1 MAGNIEQRLQALE
14 QKAINSK
21 KIQDLDLLVG
31 LNGDEY
37 LPIKSPL
44 NNDVSK
50 IASSNFLGLIS
61 SKKSEVK
68 TFRVDPNNLAQIISE
83 VNGAGAFILDNPEN
97 TLIKAVFISEQ
108 GQPFETSTRV
118 YQIITNPNTGLN
130 NLIAGN
136 FGTGGQQINFRHL
149 ELIYASASNSGDIQ
163 DLDDTQI
170 IQFFDIGSTIVLDHI
185 NDLDPSITFV
195 NPNTNLTIIT
205 AVVNGLAVEYL
216 YTGIG
221 DTYGLNSSQISSDEL
236 LLIEAETNDFGSD
249 LYVNTSLVPET
260 IGGYIEGEPITP
272 LEGLTQSQFN
282 DKFFTNIIL
291 PTISFNTNSQ
301 IIEKGA
307 DFAQTINIVFAPNDA
322 EATGATFSLE
332 KDEVEVS
339 ATQSTEFEA
348 INVVSNFTLQGFVS
362 YAANS
367 VLSSGIISTP
377 LRTITQRLK
386 FWYGALSAIPTNSTQ
401 VRAIANDVWDNV
413 NTITLETGTTEKIF
427 VVARPTSGGTQASLP
442 AQDITN
448 NVSYTYDFEST
459 IDVVLPNTTTEEY
472 RIYVLEVDNAYT
484 TNAQHLIQI

>member
-1 MAGNIEQRLQALE
+1 MLVTISQTAYLTSFTNEQLYDFTLNFAPISNSEIYAERVIENTLSQAIDMINTASNLE
-14 QKAINSK
+14 VENPE
-21 KIQDLDLLVG
+21 DLLV
-31 LNGDEY
+31 
-37 LPIKSPL
+37 
-44 NNDVSK
+44 
-50 IASSNFLGLIS
+50 
-61 SKKSEVK
+61 
-68 TFRVDPNNLAQIISE
+68 
-83 VNGAGAFILDNPEN
+83 
-97 TLIKAVFISEQ
+97 KAVFISEQ
-108 GQPFETSTRV
+108 GVVPFVTTTKI
-118 YQIITNPNTGLN
+118 YQLITKPKFSYPLVS
-130 NLIAGN
+130 GN

-301 IIEKGA
+301 IIEKGE

-322 EATGATFSLE
+322 EATEATFSLE
-332 KDEVEVS
+332 KDGVEVS
-339 ATQSTEFEA
+339 ATQSTAFA
-348 INVVSNFTLQGFVS
+348 ANSVIANFTLQGFVS
-362 YAANS
+362 YTANS
-367 VLSSGIISTP
+367 VLSAGTISTP
-377 LRTITQRLK
+377 LRTITQKLK
-386 FWYGALSAIPTNSTQ
+386 VWYGALSAIPTNSTE
-401 VRAIANDVWDNV
+401 VRAIANDVWDNA

-427 VVARPTSGGTQASLP
+427 AVARPTSEGTQASLS

-448 NVSYTYDFEST
+448 NVSYTYDFVGT
-459 IDVVLPNTTTEEY
+459 VNVVLPNATTEEY
-472 RIYVLEVDNAYT
+472 GIYVLEVDNAYT
-484 TNAQHLIQI
+484 TNAQHLIQS

>member
-1 MAGNIEQRLQALE
+1 MSLISEHEINKKFSWLAEQIRCIKASCVSSGQNVELFEIQLPEVEEDASNPLVVIAGL
-14 QKAINSK
+14 INSLPNTLIQTNQIPLFKTKVFDTYYTIGLNK
-21 KIQDLDLLVG
+21 KPIDTSVG
-31 LNGDEY
+31 LNSEISILSSELIVVSYEKEEGVYINTD
-37 LPIKSPL
+37 LSPL
-44 NNDVSK
+44 
-50 IASSNFLGLIS
+50 
-61 SKKSEVK
+61 
-68 TFRVDPNNLAQIISE
+68 
-83 VNGAGAFILDNPEN
+83 
-97 TLIKAVFISEQ
+97 TL
-108 GQPFETSTRV
+108 
-118 YQIITNPNTGLN
+118 
-130 NLIAGN
+130 
-136 FGTGGQQINFRHL
+136 
-149 ELIYASASNSGDIQ
+149 
-163 DLDDTQI
+163 
-170 IQFFDIGSTIVLDHI
+170 
-185 NDLDPSITFV
+185 
-195 NPNTNLTIIT
+195 
-205 AVVNGLAVEYL
+205 
-216 YTGIG
+216 
-221 DTYGLNSSQISSDEL
+221 
-236 LLIEAETNDFGSD
+236 
-249 LYVNTSLVPET
+249 
-260 IGGYIEGEPITP
+260 GGYIEGEPITP

-282 DKFFTNIIL
+282 DKFFTNITL
-291 PTISFNTNSQ
+291 PTISFNINSQ